1 MLNDE
6 KHKRDG
12 DEGVIETIAK
22 RQDAMTV
29 ATTIMLQ
36 GDVSTHF
43 KQHQPESTSK
53 CWMVHME
60 NVTMQMMAVIKLNIF
75 VTVQ

>member
-1 MLNDE
+1 MLNVHHDE
-6 KHKRDG
+6 KHKRNG
-12 DEGVIETIAK
+12 DEGVIETITK

-29 ATTIMLQ
+29 AATIMLQ

-53 CWMVHME
+53 C
-60 NVTMQMMAVIKLNIF
+60 
-75 VTVQ
+75 